1 MTKSYV
7 SLCACL
13 ALFSTAGCS
22 PAAEQPQAEE
32 GADIVECAL
41 GDGSE
46 FGPDCLVE
54 RSEAD
59 GKTVLTVRH
68 PDGGFRRFEQLK
80 DGSGIAEMDGA
91 DTATRTLD
99 GDTLLVSVGA
109 DRYRFKVALREVD
122 EKPQ

>member
-1 MTKSYV
+1 MKSLYAG
-7 SLCACL
+7 LG
-13 ALFSTAGCS
+13 ALVGLLGAAGCS
-22 PAAEQPQAEE
+22 PDVNQPQAEE
-32 GADIVECAL
+32 GADKIECAL

-54 RSEAD
+54 RSEIE

-99 GDTLLVSVGA
+99 GDILLVSVGA
-109 DRYRFKVALREVD
+109 DRYRFKVAVREAD